1 MSARIDRDQ
10 LLESALG
17 SGDDAARLVLADWL
31 EQQGDLPRANLIRAQ
46 CALARQARWERGAV
60 EAGWEAAALLAIHG
74 ARFAGELPR
83 LPGVEWTDFERG
95 FATTARVRDAWTLRE
110 HAGAIAAVRS
120 IYRVEIR
127 DLDESEI
134 AWPEDGL
141 PWLRA
146 LRLSGHEE
154 YVVQETR
161 SLISMPRE
169 LELTGIGDDHEPAW
183 IDRRDGDVPLTRLR
197 IEGNHTVGRRFAEQ
211 LAAWPGAASLERLEL
226 GTAFVDYDS
235 GYFSD
240 PTLRA
245 EGARALAAARL
256 GPLAALELDRQRI
269 GSDGLA
275 ELVRGLPALREL
287 SARACEISEVACF
300 ERSTGAPLLHLDLSE
315 NELGGDGA
323 RALMRAPRLGA
334 LESLALETCELPPD
348 GVAAIVEAPC
358 WRTLRVLD
366 LSRNPIG
373 VGGLLA
379 FAEAPRP
386 AHLHTLRLAD
396 ADLHADAGGILASID
411 WLPSLLVLDLS
422 RNELGVRAVPLG
434 KRLAAPGAATRKLS
448 LARMGLTAAAA
459 AALAPLWERLI
470 HLELEDAAIGDAG
483 LAALVTEGPSD
494 LHTLAL
500 RGCGLGDASVALLA
514 GRAKLPRLHALSLRD
529 GRFSPAAI
537 ARLAASPLAHGLR
550 SLELRD
556 CQLSAD
562 AAAVL
567 ADAPALAALHTLDL
581 RDNALDEASLVR
593 IARSPSLRAVG
604 RVRLNGTPWELD
616 EAARTLLEQRFGAY
630 WYYDED

>member
-1 MSARIDRDQ
+1 MTDREQ
-10 LLESALG
+10 LLELALA
-17 SGDDAARLVLADWL
+17 SDDDAARLVLADWL

-60 EAGWEAAALLAIHG
+60 EAGWEAAALLAVHG

-83 LPGVEWTDFERG
+83 LPGVEWADFERG
-95 FATTARVRDAWTLRE
+95 FATTARVRDARTLRE
-110 HAGAIAAVRS
+110 HADAIAAVRS
-120 IYRVEIR
+120 IYRVEVR
-127 DLDESEI
+127 DLDESEV
-134 AWPEDGL
+134 AWSEDGL
-141 PWLRA
+141 PWLRT
-146 LRLSGHEE
+146 LRLSGHERHT
-154 YVVQETR
+154 VQATR

-169 LELTGIGDDHEPAW
+169 LELTGLGDYHEIEW
-183 IDRRDGDVPLTRLR
+183 IDRRAGGVPLTRLR

-245 EGARALAAARL
+245 EGARALAGARL
-256 GPLAALELDRQRI
+256 GSVAALELDRQRI

-300 ERSTGAPLLHLDLSE
+300 ERSTGAPLRYLDLSE

-323 RALMRAPRLGA
+323 RTLMRSPRLAA
-334 LESLALETCELPPD
+334 LESLALETCEFPPE

-386 AHLHTLRLAD
+386 PHLHTLRLAD

-411 WLPSLLVLDLS
+411 WLPALLVLDLS
-422 RNELGVRAVPLG
+422 RNELGGRAVPLG

-459 AALAPLWERLI
+459 AALAPLWERLV

-483 LAALVTEGPSD
+483 LAALVTEGASD

-500 RGCGLGDASVALLA
+500 RGCGLTDASIALLA

-537 ARLAASPLAHGLR
+537 ARLTASPLAHGLR
-550 SLELRD
+550 SLDLRD

-593 IARSPSLRAVG
+593 LARSPSLRAVG
-604 RVRLNGTPWELD
+604 RIRLNGTPWELD